1 MKVGD
6 PAHPSTAK
14 GTRVVLDDLRKS
26 RRRRRIE
33 DFDVGEA
40 VYKVYVTA
48 IVGGIS
54 VWFAAEAVGGR
65 RLAPTAVSRAV
76 LDGPRVVG
84 VCVAAVV
91 LVGLRSGLRGGP
103 LALESAFVRHVL
115 LAPVDRNAALRVPAW
130 RLVRFGAAAA
140 SGVGAVA
147 GLLAYRRLGGNWAAW
162 AACGA
167 AVGSL
172 CVGCGLGAAMVVS
185 GRHTSRRA
193 AAVAA
198 VVVAGWSLA
207 DLLGGSSSSPATLL
221 GEVAFWPLR
230 FSPAGLI
237 GAGVA
242 VALVVAGVASV
253 GGTSLEASARRAS
266 LVGLI
271 RFAVTVRDL
280 RTVVLLRRQLAQ
292 ETPRKRPWFGS
303 GTLRHAGGRRRDV
316 PSPSSLAVAGA
327 GSRTV
332 MAAGWTRAWR
342 GILRFPAGR
351 LARVGVLSAIAGA
364 AAYGVWDGTTPLI
377 FVAGLALF
385 VAGLDVT
392 EPLAQA
398 VDHPWATDSYPH
410 PRGAVMLALMPA
422 CAVAMVAVGFVG
434 ALVAWALS
442 GSGAPALEIAV
453 IVWVPASLAGVAGA
467 AISTLQGAQ
476 PTFKASDFMLPPEF
490 LGARIAL
497 RLLWPPLVATSGLL
511 PLLAARSAT
520 SDPAGAAASTS
531 VGVAVL
537 LAGVALWVRHHDTLH
552 RAITES
558 LDISNGPGRR

>member
-1 MKVGD
+1 M
-6 PAHPSTAK
+6 
-14 GTRVVLDDLRKS
+14 VLDDLRRS
-26 RRRRRIE
+26 QRRRRIE

-54 VWFAAEAVGGR
+54 VWFAAQAVGGR
-65 RLAPTAVSRAV
+65 RVAPHVVAQAL
-76 LDGPRVVG
+76 LDGPRLVG
-84 VCVAAVV
+84 ACVAAVV

-130 RLVRFGAAAA
+130 RLVRFGSAAA

-162 AACGA
+162 VACGA
-167 AVGSL
+167 AVASL
-172 CVGCGLGAAMVVS
+172 AVGAGLGTAMLVS
-185 GRHTSRRA
+185 GRGTSRRSCGV
-193 AAVAA
+193 VAT
-198 VVVAGWSLA
+198 VVVAWSLA
-207 DLLGGSSSSPATLL
+207 DVLGGSSTSPATLL
-221 GEVAFWPLR
+221 GEIAFWPLR
-230 FSPAGLI
+230 LKPVGLV
-237 GAGVA
+237 GAAVA
-242 VALVVAGVASV
+242 VGVVLAGVASV

-292 ETPRKRPWFGS
+292 ETPRRRPWLGNRTFRWVYPGS
-303 GTLRHAGGRRRDV
+303 LGTPPPSAGAALGAGAAVGAGGRLV
-316 PSPSSLAVAGA
+316 L
-327 GSRTV
+327 
-332 MAAGWTRAWR
+332 AAGWTRAWR

-351 LARVGVLSAIAGA
+351 LARVAALSVIAGA

-410 PRGAVMLALMPA
+410 PRGALMLALLPA
-422 CAVAMVAVGFVG
+422 CAVAMVAVGFLG
-434 ALVAWALS
+434 AIAAWALS
-442 GSGAPALEIAV
+442 GAGASALEVAAV
-453 IVWVPASLAGVAGA
+453 VWVPASLAGVAGA
-467 AISTLQGAQ
+467 AISTIQGAQ

-497 RLLWPPLVATSGLL
+497 RLLWPPLVSTAGLV
-511 PLLAARSAT
+511 PLLAARSAR
-520 SDPAGAAASTS
+520 SDPAGAAASAS
-531 VGVAVL
+531 LGVVVL
-537 LAGVALWVRHHDTLH
+537 LAVVALWVRHHDTLH
-552 RAITES
+552 QAVTAS
-558 LDISNGPGRR
+558 LEAPNGPGRR